1 VLVVSGC
8 AAAEQLAADN
18 FESRIEAD
26 LGDGVELEIDAG
38 DDSFRVERDGI
49 EFAEGDG
56 LDRPEWL
63 AAEVPLPPDLA
74 ITSTLVIDDFRIV
87 RGVTDATAD
96 EIGEFYRTAFEAA
109 GYNIEQPWNPAAL
122 IAMKARA
129 PSGDPV
135 TIEYST
141 EEFVLVVGRE

>member
-1 VLVVSGC
+1 VFVVSGC
-8 AAAEQLAADN
+8 AAAEQVAADN
-18 FESRIEAD
+18 FESRIEAE

-38 DDSFRVERDGI
+38 NDSFRVEQDGI

-63 AAEVPLPPDLA
+63 AAEVPLPPDLV
-74 ITSTLVIDDFRIV
+74 ITSTLVIDNFRIV
-87 RGVTDATAD
+87 RGVTVATAD
-96 EIGEFYRTAFEAA
+96 ELGEFYRTAFEAA
-109 GYNIEQPWNPAAL
+109 GYTIEQPWDPVAL
-122 IAMKARA
+122 VAMKARA

-135 TIEYST
+135 SLEYSP